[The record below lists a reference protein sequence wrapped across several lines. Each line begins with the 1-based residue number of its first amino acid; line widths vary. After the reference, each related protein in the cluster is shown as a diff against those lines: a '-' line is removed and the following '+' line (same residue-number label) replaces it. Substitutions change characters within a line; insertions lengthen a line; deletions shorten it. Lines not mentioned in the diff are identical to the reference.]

1 MSGDYGHS
9 KQWQE
14 FFGPR
19 PDSDPSEGYRAFK
32 PCGPGA
38 VSTLDLVPSSPHKPG
53 YEISYFQSWTVRYL
67 GSEMVAILCPGAGL
81 IVFIEGRNLDD
92 LRDRM
97 RERRIAAIYE
107 YDAATHGQIDPKA
120 PVVTTLRVEM
130 SNDLDAVHQWQQP

>member
-1 MSGDYGHS
+1 MSDDSTHS

-14 FFGPR
+14 FFGAR
-19 PDSDPSEGYRAFK
+19 PDRESSEGYRAFK

-38 VSTLDLVPSSPHKPG
+38 VSTLDLVPSSPLKPG

-67 GSEMVAILCPGAGL
+67 GSELIAILCPSAGL
-81 IVFIEGRNLDD
+81 IVFVEGRNLDD

-107 YDAATHGQIDPKA
+107 YDAVTHGQIDPKA

-130 SNDLDAVHQWQQP
+130 SNDLDAIHRWQTP